1 MPHVMEMSRQ
11 KVPPPPPFQ
20 SYLDDLNSSTNCCRS
35 ASLLVPASNANDIL
49 QTLRSK
55 NWMCQVVLTRPWRE
69 KATCADKT
77 QVHDHDRDFQD
88 DSWYYQC
95 LPSEDE
101 LTFLNTK
108 YELSYLLSSS
118 PASLQ
123 TQIVKYHMQ
132 SKSLLVPLTDDAT
145 EFLLRAW
152 FEEGSYAGDKKGYKL
167 VCNWLQCGIII
178 IHNYDGNQTVSL
190 SKEVD
195 CFPES
200 VKTVGGGMQSDHAF
214 TFADLFAGIG
224 GFRLGLESLGGKCI
238 GSCEID
244 AYARETY
251 HNNFLDGNEDI
262 CEEFFV
268 NDIARLEILPST
280 VDVLCGGFPCQSF
293 STMASF
299 PSSPDGRDCKTST
312 DVSTHRQGGLLTP
325 AKGKLFFHLLRIL
338 RKAQPK
344 MFIFEN
350 VKGLMS
356 LDKGSHFKLIV
367 DLLEESGYSVTHGVV
382 DAAWLLPQRRER
394 VYFVGIRRD
403 LFECSDGSSPYVAF
417 TSEELK
423 EKYQIY
429 DNDLDNSV
437 DKYARLLQRL
447 GLRNDESEAKKNLS
461 TSKIGD
467 ILDADA
473 KIPSHCF
480 LTMHQWT
487 KIQSQTY
494 QQLHND
500 GAGQLITEDEPCSQ
514 TLLSSYRQSYLLHSQ
529 FIVSNDN
536 SYLAHQ
542 EETLKSVAL
551 TKTNSESTEG
561 ECVGVQTKVE
571 EQQLPRFFSPREW

>member
-1 MPHVMEMSRQ
+1 MQVMEMSRR
-11 KVPPPPPFQ
+11 KVSPPPFQ
-20 SYLDDLNSSTNCCRS
+20 SYLVDLHSSTSCCRS
-35 ASLLVPASNANDIL
+35 ASLLVPASNANGIL
-49 QTLRSK
+49 QTLRIRG
-55 NWMCQVVLTRPWRE
+55 WLCQVVLTRPWRK
-69 KATCADKT
+69 KA
-77 QVHDHDRDFQD
+77 HQD

-95 LPSEDE
+95 LPSGDE
-101 LTFLNTK
+101 LAFLNKK
-108 YELSYLLSSS
+108 YKLSYLSSSS
-118 PASLQ
+118 PESLQ
-123 TQIVKYHMQ
+123 TQTVKYHMQ
-132 SKSLLVPLTDDAT
+132 SKSLLVPLTADAT
-145 EFLLRAW
+145 EVILKAW
-152 FEEGSYAGDKKGYKL
+152 FEGDPDADDKKGNEL
-167 VCNWLQCGIII
+167 VCSWLQSGGVMIV
-178 IHNYDGNQTVSL
+178 HNYDGNQTVSL

-200 VKTVGGGMQSDHAF
+200 VKQDMQSDHSF

-224 GFRLGLESLGGKCI
+224 GFRIGLESLAGKCI

-251 HNNFLDGNEDI
+251 SKNFLNGNDEI

-299 PSSPDGRDCKTST
+299 PSGETST
-312 DVSTHRQGGLLTP
+312 DVSNHRQGGLLTP

-350 VKGLMS
+350 VKGLLS
-356 LDKGSHFKLIV
+356 LDKGSHFKRIV
-367 DLLEESGYSVTHGVV
+367 DLLEESGYSVTHGIV

-403 LFECSDGSSPYVAF
+403 LFECSDGNSQFVAF

-429 DNDLDNSV
+429 DNDLDTSV
-437 DKYARLLQRL
+437 DKYTRVLQRL
-447 GLRNDESEAKKNLS
+447 GLLNNEREVKKNLS

-480 LTMHQWT
+480 LTKHQWT

-494 QQLHND
+494 LQLHND

-514 TLLSSYRQSYLLHSQ
+514 TLVSSYRQSYLLHSQ
-529 FIVSNDN
+529 FIVSSNS
-536 SYLAHQ
+536 SYLTHQ
-542 EETLKSVAL
+542 EQTLKSAAL
-551 TKTNSESTEG
+551 SKTKAESNTERECVVVPKTN
-561 ECVGVQTKVE
+561 VE